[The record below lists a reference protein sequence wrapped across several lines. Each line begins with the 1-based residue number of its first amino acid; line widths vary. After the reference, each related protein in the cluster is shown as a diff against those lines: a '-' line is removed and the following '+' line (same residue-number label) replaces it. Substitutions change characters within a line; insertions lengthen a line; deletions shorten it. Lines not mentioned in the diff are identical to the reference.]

1 MIHGKYLNPFTDF
14 GFKKLFGS
22 EPNKDLLI
30 DFLNQ
35 LLPPQH
41 QIQDLTYARNEQ
53 MGRNE
58 FDRRAVFDLFCT
70 SPSGERF
77 IVEMQRAK
85 QNYFKDRSVFYA
97 TFPIQEQAPRGD
109 WDYKLTPV
117 YLVGILDF
125 VFAEDAG
132 DTEVCHRVQL
142 KDQLNRVFYEKLM
155 LIYLEMP
162 KFSKTEEELETA
174 FDKWLYVLKHLPE
187 LTSRP
192 AKLQEKVFL
201 RLFDAAEIGRFNRAE
216 RAQYEESLKVYRD
229 LKNVIDTAAQEAEVR
244 GITKGVEIGRAEG
257 VEIGRAEGV
266 EIGRAE
272 GVEIGRAEG
281 ERKKTQ
287 EIARQL
293 LQQGMPPDLIA
304 GITGLSK
311 QEIEALR

>member
-1 MIHGKYLNPFTDF
+1 MEIKEKYLNPFTDF

-22 EPNKDLLI
+22 EPNKDLLM

-77 IVEMQRAK
+77 IVEVQRAK
-85 QNYFKDRSVFYA
+85 QNYFKDRSIFYA

-109 WDYKLTPV
+109 WNYQLTPV

-125 VFAEDAG
+125 VFTEDQE

-142 KDQLNRVFYEKLM
+142 KDQINRVFYDKLM

-162 KFSKTEEELETA
+162 KFNKTEDELETA
-174 FDKWLYVLKHLPE
+174 FDKWLYVPKHLPE
-187 LTSRP
+187 LTDRP
-192 AKLQEKVFL
+192 ARLQERVFT
-201 RLFDAAEIGRFNRAE
+201 RLFEAAEIGKFNRTE
-216 RAQYEESLKVYRD
+216 RAQYEESLKIYRD
-229 LKNVIDTAAQEAEVR
+229 LKNVIDTAAL
-244 GITKGVEIGRAEG
+244 
-257 VEIGRAEGV
+257 
-266 EIGRAE
+266 
-272 GVEIGRAEG
+272 EG
-281 ERKKTQ
+281 EARGEHKKALEVAHKALEQ
-287 EIARQL
+287 QMPLSEIAML
-293 LQQGMPPDLIA
+293 
-304 GITGLSK
+304 TGLSEE
-311 QEIEALR
+311 EIAVLSPALPPA

>member
-257 VEIGRAEGV
+257 VEIGRAEG
-266 EIGRAE
+266 
-272 GVEIGRAEG
+272 